1 MIIADLKT
9 PYYAVIFTT
18 VLTNNLAD
26 YEKTAIRMEELAK
39 LQDGY
44 LGIESTRNEI
54 GITVSYWKDLASI
67 TKWKNNIEH
76 TEARVK
82 GRNKW
87 YQQYQL
93 RICKVERD
101 YGFEEVIGI
110 ICCFVLMLASCQKG
124 TSNFN
129 DSQVFRYNEHSNI
142 TSLDPGFC
150 KRSA

>member
-18 VLTNNLAD
+18 LFTKNLTD

-39 LQDGY
+39 LQEGY
-44 LGIESTRNEI
+44 LGIESARSKI

-82 GRNKW
+82 GKNKW
-87 YQQYQL
+87 YQHYQL

-101 YGFEEVIGI
+101 YGF
-110 ICCFVLMLASCQKG
+110 
-124 TSNFN
+124 
-129 DSQVFRYNEHSNI
+129 
-142 TSLDPGFC
+142 
-150 KRSA
+150 KR